1 MKIMNHQKPASAT
14 PVAYSPSVSPS
25 GRLRSLLFAAL
36 AMFSGG
42 QLASAQLPNGDFEL
56 GNLSNWSVSKAGATD
71 WYNYTGTSAPVTG
84 GFFDPVS
91 APPQG
96 DRAAISD
103 SAGAGW
109 AILYRDIPLPAGPA
123 QTLKLQVYY
132 VNRAIEGW
140 ITPADL
146 MNTAVPNQQF
156 RVDII
161 HPSAALNTTASGPA
175 DVLLEVFKTE
185 VGDDLSMAP
194 TQFCA
199 DLSAYAGSTVRLRIA
214 VAMTQ
219 NTLNASVDDVQLD
232 SDPSSGGGERE
243 RIQQVQSQAIAI
255 LGTVTDKGDRKKLA
269 DAIKRL
275 GQADGNKLWDEANRA
290 TLEDGKKI
298 FDRVRDAVK
307 KLVDLRAGAKTLSL
321 RPQMTPLIDELVATT
336 RMIATRSIDEL
347 TLVGPG
353 SNKPADAQKKLNEA
367 IAERAK
373 GDVDA
378 SESDPD
384 SAVSHYKHAWQK
396 AADKVDDIA
405 NEN

>member
-1 MKIMNHQKPASAT
+1 MKIMTHQKFRSAT
-14 PVAYSPSVSPS
+14 PVASSQSVSPFW
-25 GRLRSLLFAAL
+25 RLRSLLFAAL
-36 AMFSGG
+36 AIVAGG
-42 QLASAQLPNGDFEL
+42 SVANAQLANGDFEL
-56 GNLSNWSVSKAGATD
+56 GNLSNWSQTQAGATN

-132 VNRAIEGW
+132 VNRAVGGW

-146 MNTAVPNQQF
+146 TNTAVPNQQF

-161 HPSAALNTTASGPA
+161 DPLAPLNTTTG
-175 DVLLEVFKTE
+175 VLLEVFKTE
-185 VGDDLSMAP
+185 VGDDLSMPP

-214 VAMTQ
+214 VAMTE

-275 GQADGNKLWDEANRA
+275 GQADGSKLWDEANRP

-307 KLVDLRAGAKTLSL
+307 KLADLRAGAKTLSL